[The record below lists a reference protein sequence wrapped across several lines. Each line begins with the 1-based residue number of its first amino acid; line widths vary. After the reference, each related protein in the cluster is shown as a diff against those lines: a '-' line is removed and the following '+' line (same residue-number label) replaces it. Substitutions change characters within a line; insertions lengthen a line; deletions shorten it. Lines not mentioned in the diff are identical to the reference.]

1 MTTLI
6 RQPLILVTLMLCTL
20 LQHAQ
25 AADDDR
31 FLMQDDEGFVTTLP
45 NVSDVTVTQH
55 LLELQQDLENEL
67 MLLKQEVQ
75 RKSFKA
81 IDTLVTV
88 IMPGGLLYAKLRLDA
103 FKRSEVKLSRVSN
116 ELEHISGELIAF
128 QADNGELILAT
139 IE

>member
-6 RQPLILVTLMLCTL
+6 RHPLNLIALLLCSL
-20 LQHAQ
+20 LQCAQ
-25 AADDDR
+25 AADNDR
-31 FLMQDDEGFVTTLP
+31 FLMQDGEGFVTSLP

-55 LLELQQDLENEL
+55 LLELQQDLETEL
-67 MLLKQEVQ
+67 TLLKQEVQ

-88 IMPGGLLYAKLRLDA
+88 VMPGGLIYAKLRLDS
-103 FKRSEVKLSRVSN
+103 FKRSELKLNRVSD
-116 ELEHISGELIAF
+116 ELAQISGELVVF

-139 IE
+139 VE